1 MAELKKYADIPEL
14 NDIAAILH
22 NKNEYTYIINA
33 EKYQQTGE
41 LEVKRVLK
49 KDLLPE
55 ASTSYVFFKREGCHG
70 YPLNDQDL
78 TIKSSL
84 GYVGPFQ
91 MNSRACTDFLNHVKE
106 KHPEIKDY
114 ISGSGTNGYLRFV
127 KKYPDKEKLKEIIE
141 EYALRGY
148 YKDRPGKPD
157 TLAANLASHLKRTDE
172 KGTPDATRLP
182 LHVIA
187 ALPTGI
193 IARGNG
199 KNFNALIPK
208 ITEKNIDDKCIS
220 WIKSNLGEKAYNK
233 LKEVDYLTPE
243 ILDQYQ
249 TMNLPGIE
257 NLQQKYNELV
267 NKKED
272 QMQQEAFHNYK
283 AQIFEPD
290 ALRVAIPQE
299 INVKIPLND
308 RQKKFI
314 TRLNAKKAKEQLKA
328 KEVTPKAPEKGKP
341 LASAATNGNSI
352 SYLRAN
358 HGRE

>member
-14 NDIAAILH
+14 NDMAAMCH
-22 NKNEYTYIINA
+22 SKKEYTYIINA

-55 ASTSYVFFKREGCHG
+55 ASASYVFFKREGCHG

-78 TIKSSL
+78 TLRSSS
-84 GYVGPFQ
+84 YVGPFQ

-106 KHPEIKDY
+106 KHPETKDY

-127 KKYPDKEKLKEIIE
+127 KKYPDKEKLKKIIE

-157 TLAANLASHLKRTDE
+157 TLAANLASHLKKTDAN
-172 KGTPDATRLP
+172 GTPDATRLP

-199 KNFNALIPK
+199 KDFTNKLLPK

-220 WIKSNLGEKAYNK
+220 WITSKLGENAYNK

-249 TMNLPGIE
+249 TMNLPGTE

-267 NKKED
+267 NQKED
-272 QMQQEAFHNYK
+272 KMKQEAFHDHK

-328 KEVTPKAPEKGKP
+328 KEVTPKAPEKGKQ
-341 LASAATNGNSI
+341 LTAAATQGIST

-358 HGRE
+358 QGRE